1 METCESVIWAGFG
14 LVVSEW
20 AHTHKEDY
28 WAEHHTAL
36 MLWFRD
42 ACAHL
47 SRCTL
52 EWTGG
57 GDGDEISAVRKLT
70 GGQLEVFTHRQ
81 LQRQQEHSICTAT
94 FDSEFS
100 SKQPCLCLTFA
111 TDVWDTFQMISCSPQ
126 TIHAQLD
133 ASTFTEIWSS
143 TVIDTHQYI
152 QRLLITS
159 LTFILQMCHILKSA
173 PEIAGGNV

>member
-1 METCESVIWAGFG
+1 MWERDLSGIWFS
-14 LVVSEW
+14 SERS
-20 AHTHKEDY
+20 AHTQRGLLSRASHRS
-28 WAEHHTAL
+28 AL

-81 LQRQQEHSICTAT
+81 LQWQQEHSVCTAT

-111 TDVWDTFQMISCSPQ
+111 TDVWDTFQMISRSPQ

-143 TVIDTHQYI
+143 TAIDTHQYI